1 MVEVRV
7 NGIFMTQTQASG
19 IILKEQDGERALPIV
34 IGEYEAQSIALAL
47 ENLKP
52 PRPIT
57 HDLTANIMETLGIE
71 MEQVIITELKDNT
84 YYAIIKLNF
93 AGQLFEIDSRPSDAI
108 ALALRLG
115 TPIFVEDMVMEQASY
130 IPEEEEEVEDFD
142 ETKASKKSYLH
153 HSKEDELQ
161 LLREQLKKAVENEEY
176 EKAAKIRDKIKRIE
190 SGS

>member
-19 IILKEQDGERALPIV
+19 IILKEQDGDRALPIV
-34 IGEYEAQSIALAL
+34 IGEYEAQAIALAL

-57 HDLTANIMETLGIE
+57 HDLAANILETLGVE

-84 YYAIIKLNF
+84 YYAIIKLNY

-115 TPIFVEDMVMEQASY
+115 TPIFVDEMVMEQASY
-130 IPEEEEEVEDFD
+130 VPEEEETD
-142 ETKASKKSYLH
+142 EFGEFKSGNKSFMKH
-153 HSKEDELQ
+153 TKEDELE

-176 EKAAKIRDKIKRIE
+176 EKAAKIRDKIKRME

>member
-19 IILKEQDGERALPIV
+19 IILKEQDGDRALPIV
-34 IGEYEAQSIALAL
+34 IGEYEAQAIALAL

-57 HDLTANIMETLGIE
+57 HDLAANILETLGVE

-84 YYAIIKLNF
+84 YYAIIKLNY

-115 TPIFVEDMVMEQASY
+115 TPIFVDEMVMEQASY
-130 IPEEEEEVEDFD
+130 VPEEEEAD
-142 ETKASKKSYLH
+142 EFGEFKSGNKSFMKH
-153 HSKEDELQ
+153 TKEDELE

-176 EKAAKIRDKIKRIE
+176 EKAAKIRDKIKRME

>member
-19 IILKEQDGERALPIV
+19 IILKEQDGQRALPIV

-57 HDLTANIMETLGIE
+57 HDLTANILETLGIE

-84 YYAIIKLNF
+84 YYAIIKLTY

-115 TPIFVEDMVMEQASY
+115 TPIFVDDMVMEQASY
-130 IPEEEEEVEDFD
+130 IPEEEEEG
-142 ETKASKKSYLH
+142 ETFGPTKTAKKSYLH
-153 HSKEDELQ
+153 HSKEDELE

>member
-19 IILKEQDGERALPIV
+19 IILKEQDGDRALPIV
-34 IGEYEAQSIALAL
+34 IGEYEAQAIALAL

-57 HDLTANIMETLGIE
+57 HDLAANILETLGVE

-84 YYAIIKLNF
+84 YYAIIKLNY

-115 TPIFVEDMVMEQASY
+115 TPIFVDEMVMEQASY
-130 IPEEEEEVEDFD
+130 VPEEEEAD
-142 ETKASKKSYLH
+142 EFGESKSGNKSFMKH
-153 HSKEDELQ
+153 TKEDELE

-176 EKAAKIRDKIKRIE
+176 EKAAKIRDKIKRME